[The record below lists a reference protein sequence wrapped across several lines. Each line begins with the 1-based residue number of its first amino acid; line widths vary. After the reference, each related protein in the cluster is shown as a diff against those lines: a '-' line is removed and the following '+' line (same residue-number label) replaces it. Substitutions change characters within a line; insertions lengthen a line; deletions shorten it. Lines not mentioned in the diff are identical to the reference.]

1 MNGEFNDASIEQIKQ
16 KLDQR
21 GLPQKFSKNILSV
34 DQAFI
39 IYYQRNLRNFKI
51 QRNSKDYEEEIG
63 K

>member
-1 MNGEFNDASIEQIKQ
+1 MNDEFNDASIEQIKQ

-21 GLPQKFSKNILSV
+21 GLPQEFSKNILSV
-34 DQAFI
+34 DQALI